1 MKQKFIEIKGKN
13 YRVLVILDYTDKDNK
28 TFVMQTK
35 RLVDFKTRN
44 IVRVNNIFGFETFAM
59 IYEAM
64 KAIFENE
71 TVQNKIL
78 INDFHKLNNA
88 PKKPKG
94 TSNLKDW

>member
-13 YRVLVILDYTDKDNK
+13 YRVLVVLDYTDKDNK
-28 TFVMQTK
+28 TFLMQTK
-35 RLVDFKTRN
+35 RLIDFKTRN
-44 IVRVNNIFGFETFAM
+44 ILRVNNVFGFETFAM
-59 IYEAM
+59 VYEAM

-88 PKKPKG
+88 QEKPKG
-94 TSNLKDW
+94 KSNLQDW